1 MPKCWSC
8 LVYTVVPHPSR
19 PNGTQPFDV
28 TGNGMVKDLVV
39 AKGDVYMELYQKLNE
54 WVYQQV
60 RVYKDVPAVQFQY
73 TVGPIPFQ

>member
-1 MPKCWSC
+1 MYSH
-8 LVYTVVPHPSR
+8 PHPLR

-28 TGNGMVKDLVV
+28 TATGMAEDLVV
-39 AKGDVYMELYQKLNE
+39 AKGDVYMELYQKLND

-60 RVYKDVPAVQFQY
+60 RVYKDFPAVQFQY